1 MPSPRGG
8 GKRMRRV
15 DWTVLAVG
23 AVAAFIWTV
32 FSGKDGFKSNSAVI
46 VSRSISIT
54 STIDGH
60 VDNEPPEV
68 GARVNP
74 SELLVRIHDNRIDRG
89 RLIDFDSEI
98 EFLQSNIASAE
109 RQQEELDALLQHFQE
124 KAAAHAAWVKDD
136 VELRKLEN
144 VRLLE
149 IAEHTRKIKSD
160 QAARTSEL
168 YAKKHASSALADTAK
183 AEAAIAASQ
192 VELSRT
198 QIRRD
203 QLLQRSLVN
212 NGAFFD
218 NGDASYWDR
227 MADEITLRQLDNLNN
242 VSTLNAQL
250 NRARAQA
257 GVERTRIGSSVE
269 EEHLAP
275 FAGLVNAT
283 YVDEGTRVARGTR
296 LLQILDCA
304 NPIVIVP
311 LPEHRIAEFA
321 AGMNV
326 TVYPVDTEDELPGR
340 IEYISSG
347 PLIGHDQTLLVQE
360 DLTVRGVRAVVSFT
374 EQRFEDDPTRPCQSA
389 HRAVVVV
396 HTESVV
402 KVASTWVASLF

>member
-1 MPSPRGG
+1 
-8 GKRMRRV
+8 MRKI

-23 AVAAFIWTV
+23 LVAAFIWTV
-32 FSGKDGFKSNSAVI
+32 VSGKDGFKSSNAMI
-46 VSRSISIT
+46 VARSISIT
-54 STIDGH
+54 STIDGN
-60 VDNEPPEV
+60 VNNEPPEV
-68 GARVNP
+68 GARVSP
-74 SELLVRIHDNRIDRG
+74 SALLVRIHDNRIDRG

-98 EFLQSNIASAE
+98 EFLLNNITVAQ
-109 RQQEELDALLQHFQE
+109 RQQEDLDELLQHYQ
-124 KAAAHAAWVKDD
+124 KKGTAHATWIKGD
-136 VELRKLEN
+136 VELRKQEN

-149 IAEHTRKIKSD
+149 IAEQTRKIKND
-160 QAARTSEL
+160 QAVRTAEL
-168 YAKKHASSALADTAK
+168 YGNKHVSSALLDTAN
-183 AEAAIAASQ
+183 AEAAIAVSQ

-198 QIRRD
+198 QIRRHR
-203 QLLQRSLVN
+203 LLQRSLVN

-242 VSTLNAQL
+242 IATLNAQL
-250 NRARAQA
+250 DRARAQA

-269 EEHLAP
+269 EEHRAP

-283 YVDEGTRVARGTR
+283 YVDKGTRVARGTR
-296 LLQILDCA
+296 LLQVLDCA

-311 LPEHRIAEFA
+311 LPEHRITEFV
-321 AGMNV
+321 AGMKV

-360 DLTVRGVRAVVSFT
+360 DLTVRGVRAIVSFT
-374 EQRFEDDPTRPCQSA
+374 EQRFQDDPTKPCQSA
-389 HRAVVVV
+389 HRAVVVM

-402 KVASTWVASLF
+402 KMASTWVASLF